1 MTKLLT
7 LSLSLF
13 AAVSSPALS
22 QAPQAESRI
31 VVTTADLDLA
41 SAAGQRS
48 LDRRLA
54 GAVAEA
60 CGSASVVD
68 LAGQNEV
75 RRCQVDTSARI
86 AADRDR
92 LVELA
97 SRGGTIV
104 LAAR

>member
-7 LSLSLF
+7 LSLLLS
-13 AAVSSPALS
+13 AAVASPALS
-22 QAPQAESRI
+22 QSSQAESRV

-54 GAVAEA
+54 SAVTEA
-60 CGSASVVD
+60 CGTASVVD

-75 RRCQVDTSARI
+75 RRCRVETSARI

-97 SRGGTIV
+97 SRGGNII